1 MEVVAVAV
9 EVVAVAECQPVTC
22 NPASNA
28 SSTSNRIAGLRM
40 PSASRTGKS
49 AGGSDF
55 DAGNRFCG
63 NEAAGITACVT
74 GRVEPICSGM
84 HGMPSSRV
92 TS

>member
-1 MEVVAVAV
+1 MVAV
-9 EVVAVAECQPVTC
+9 VVAVAEWRRVTC
-22 NPASNA
+22 NPASKA
-28 SSTSNRIAGLRM
+28 SSTNSRIAGLRM